1 MSEPDVSDLLSVAQ
15 AIAVIDAADVSSR
28 AIEVPLHDADG
39 LVLAQDVRADRD
51 YPPFDRSLMDGYA
64 VRTTDTAH
72 VPVDLEVVGEILAGA
87 SSARGFADGETI
99 AFMTGV
105 PLPDAADGVYNV
117 QPVEILSTTIRISHT
132 T

>member
-64 VRTTDTAH
+64 VRTADTAQ
-72 VPVDLEVVGEILAGA
+72 VPVDLEVVGEIPAGA
-87 SSARGFADGETI
+87 SAARGFANGQTVAI
-99 AFMTGV
+99 MTGA
-105 PLPDAADGVYNV
+105 PLPEGADGVV
-117 QPVEILSTTIRISHT
+117 PVEHVEKLGSR
-132 T
+132 